1 MCMESD
7 LWIIS
12 HKNPI
17 CMEEDVWIIFL
28 TPEEP
33 NLHGRRCL
41 DSFSYSKRTKSAWR
55 KKISGFLSLHKNP
68 KNPICMRKRRC
79 LDFSLT
85 PQEPKEHNLHA
96 IINLVVTICVQR
108 ESGSKGKKK
117 ERKVV
122 HMSLHS
128 FFMPSQQWIES
139 ISSHTHAHTVS
150 MSQLHTSMSPNCTQV
165 HYNCTLSQV
174 PSLYKLHC

>member
-1 MCMESD
+1 MESD

-28 TPEEP
+28 NPEEP

-41 DSFSYSKRTKSAWR
+41 DNFSHSKRTKSAWR

-68 KNPICMRKRRC
+68 ICMRKRRS

-85 PQEPKEHNLHA
+85 PQG
-96 IINLVVTICVQR
+96 T
-108 ESGSKGKKK
+108 
-117 ERKVV
+117 
-122 HMSLHS
+122 
-128 FFMPSQQWIES
+128 
-139 ISSHTHAHTVS
+139 
-150 MSQLHTSMSPNCTQV
+150 
-165 HYNCTLSQV
+165 
-174 PSLYKLHC
+174 